1 MSQSKQNTQ
10 LLNIQAQ
17 AIAQSLDLAFRQ
29 ASAILNNLGI
39 NLYVYK
45 IKLYIKES
53 ENNTPVDQDCVDP
66 NLCIDWIVRLK
77 CLSAEICRE
86 LKRAYLNIKGEQ

>member
-1 MSQSKQNTQ
+1 MSQPKPNTQ
-10 LLNIQAQ
+10 LLSIQAQ

-29 ASAILNNLGI
+29 ASAILSQLGI

-53 ENNTPVDQDCVDP
+53 ESNTPVDQDCVDP

-77 CLSAEICRE
+77 CASAEICRE
-86 LKRAYLNIKGEQ
+86 LKRAYLNLKGEQ